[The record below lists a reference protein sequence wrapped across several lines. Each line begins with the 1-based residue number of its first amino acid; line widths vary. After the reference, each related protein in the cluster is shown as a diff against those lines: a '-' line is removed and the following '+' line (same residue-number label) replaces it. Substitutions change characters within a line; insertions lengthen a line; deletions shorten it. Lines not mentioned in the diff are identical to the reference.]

1 MNSKIANKRL
11 NFFWYM
17 GGKSNL
23 LKPLLSILPEH
34 VVYVEVFGGAG
45 NLLLNK
51 KPVHNEIINDVDDD
65 IVNLFTVVSRDD
77 TFEQFNKIIQSLPY
91 SRTVHQKMWEILK
104 EPFEYNPFEPNVR
117 RAVAYYYFKNSS
129 VASTGSFR
137 VSRLGNP
144 VISISYANKLDKL
157 KQVRERLRKVIVE
170 HVDFEECIRKYDTP
184 DTLFFLDPPYLNAE
198 HYYKH
203 GFTIEDH
210 KRLLNLLPTI
220 KGKFILTTYRNELY
234 ENALRNFYCLTVS
247 NVKHSAAYM
256 KKKNRVEEC
265 IYTNFEPATSV
276 TRLFVLESAIY

>member
-137 VSRLGNP
+137 VTRSGNH

-276 TRLFVLESAIY
+276 TRLFVLESA

>member
-1 MNSKIANKRL
+1 MTKIANKRL

-51 KPVHNEIINDVDDD
+51 KPVLNEIINDVDDD
-65 IVNLFTVVSRDD
+65 IVNLFTVVSRDN

-91 SRTVHQKMWEILK
+91 SRTVYQKMREILK

-129 VASTGSFR
+129 VSSRHGFG
-137 VSRLGNP
+137 VSRTGNH
-144 VISISYANKLDKL
+144 SISYANKLDKL

-170 HVDFEECIRKYDTP
+170 HLDFEECIRKYDTP
-184 DTLFFLDPPYLNAE
+184 DTLFFLDPPYLNVE

-247 NVKHSAAYM
+247 NVKCSAASM
-256 KKKNRVEEC
+256 EKKDRVEEC
-265 IYTNFEPATSV
+265 IYTNFEPAT
-276 TRLFVLESAIY
+276 

>member
-1 MNSKIANKRL
+1 MTKNANKRL
-11 NFFWYM
+11 NFFWYT
-17 GGKSNL
+17 GGKSYL

-51 KPVHNEIINDVDDD
+51 KPVLNEIINDVDDD

-91 SRTVHQKMWEILK
+91 SRTVHQKMREILK
-104 EPFEYNPFEPNVR
+104 EPFEYNPFEPNVQ
-117 RAVAYYYFKNSS
+117 RAVACYYFKNSS
-129 VASTGSFR
+129 VSSEGGFG
-137 VSRLGNP
+137 VSRTGNH
-144 VISISYANKLDKL
+144 SISYANKLDKL

-170 HVDFEECIRKYDTP
+170 HLDFEECIRKYDTP
-184 DTLFFLDPPYLNAE
+184 DALFFLDPPYLGAE
-198 HYYKH
+198 HYYKND
-203 GFTIEDH
+203 FTIEDH

-247 NVKHSAAYM
+247 NVKYSAAS
-256 KKKNRVEEC
+256 KKKKDRVEEC

-276 TRLFVLESAIY
+276 FK

>member
-1 MNSKIANKRL
+1 LTKNANKRL

-17 GGKSNL
+17 GGKSYL

-51 KPVHNEIINDVDDD
+51 KPVPNEIINDVDDD

-91 SRTVHQKMWEILK
+91 SRTVHQKMREILK
-104 EPFEYNPFEPNVR
+104 EPFEYNPFEPNVQ
-117 RAVAYYYFKNSS
+117 RAVACYYFKNSS
-129 VASTGSFR
+129 VSSMGGFVVSHTGNYS
-137 VSRLGNP
+137 
-144 VISISYANKLDKL
+144 ISISYANKLDKL

-170 HVDFEECIRKYDTP
+170 HLDFEECIRKHDTP
-184 DTLFFLDPPYLNAE
+184 DTLFFFDPPYLNVE
-198 HYYKH
+198 NYHKH

-220 KGKFILTTYRNELY
+220 KGKLILTTYRNELY

-247 NVKHSAAYM
+247 NVKYSAAS
-256 KKKNRVEEC
+256 KKKKDRVEEC

-276 TRLFVLESAIY
+276 FK

>member
-17 GGKSNL
+17 GGKSYL

-276 TRLFVLESAIY
+276 QE

>member
-91 SRTVHQKMWEILK
+91 SRTVHQKMREILK
-104 EPFEYNPFEPNVR
+104 EPFEYIPFEPNVR

-129 VASTGSFR
+129 VSGMDGFGVTRS
-137 VSRLGNP
+137 GNH

-184 DTLFFLDPPYLNAE
+184 DTLFFLDPPYLSAE

-247 NVKHSAAYM
+247 NVKHSAANM
-256 KKKNRVEEC
+256 KKKDRVEEC

-276 TRLFVLESAIY
+276 

>member
-1 MNSKIANKRL
+1 MNLTKIANKRL

-51 KPVHNEIINDVDDD
+51 KPVLSEIINDVDDD
-65 IVNLFTVVSRDD
+65 IVNLFTVVSRDN

-91 SRTVHQKMWEILK
+91 SRTVYQKMREILK

-129 VASTGSFR
+129 VSSRHGFG
-137 VSRLGNP
+137 VSRTGNH
-144 VISISYANKLDKL
+144 SISYANKLDKL

-170 HVDFEECIRKYDTP
+170 HLDFEECIRKYDTP
-184 DTLFFLDPPYLNAE
+184 DTLFFLDPPYLNVE

-247 NVKHSAAYM
+247 NVKCSAASM
-256 KKKNRVEEC
+256 EKKDRVEEC
-265 IYTNFEPATSV
+265 IYTNFEPAT
-276 TRLFVLESAIY
+276 